1 MNKEEPFYHDTVSA
15 LKGAEES
22 QMFGKPCYKING
34 KAFTCFFQDCMV
46 FKLTG
51 DLHAEALK
59 LKGAVLF
66 DPSGKGRAMKEWV
79 QVPFTHKNK
88 WPEYAKSAMEF
99 VKKTRNK

>member
-1 MNKEEPFYHDTVSA
+1 MLQNQWENIH
-15 LKGAEES
+15 L
-22 QMFGKPCYKING
+22 
-34 KAFTCFFQDCMV
+34 FFPGLHGV
-46 FKLTG
+46 KLTG

-79 QVPFTHKNK
+79 QVAFTHKNK